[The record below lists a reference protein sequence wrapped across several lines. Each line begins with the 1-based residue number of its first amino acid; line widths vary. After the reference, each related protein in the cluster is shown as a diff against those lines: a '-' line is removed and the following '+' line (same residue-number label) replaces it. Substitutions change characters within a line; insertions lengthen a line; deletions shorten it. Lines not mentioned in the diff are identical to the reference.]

1 MPVQFRL
8 LAPKLKTNSM
18 NILDFRKENQ
28 TFAKPVIWAI
38 LTILSLLLIGQ
49 TVIGQTKVKFIA
61 AGVTCSMCSNAIH
74 KSLKS
79 DRGIKTI
86 KPIYWPINMH
96 NLQTQ
101 EWIVEYKNGQYNSE
115 ETIKGLEKR
124 VKDAGF
130 SIQRLWVNDKLVIDR
145 GKRRKKA

>member
-1 MPVQFRL
+1 M
-8 LAPKLKTNSM
+8 KL
-18 NILDFRKENQ
+18 IDLLDFRKENQ

-38 LTILSLLLIGQ
+38 LTFFFLLLLAQ
-49 TVIGQTKVKFIA
+49 TGIGQTKVKFIA

-79 DRGIKTI
+79 DKGIKSI
-86 KPIYWPINMH
+86 EP

-101 EWIVEYKNGQYNSE
+101 EWIVEYKDGQYNSE
-115 ETIKGLEKR
+115 ETVKGLEKR

-130 SIQRLWVNDKLVIDR
+130 SIQTLWVNDKLVIDR
-145 GKRRKKA
+145 SKKRKKA

>member
-1 MPVQFRL
+1 MKIL
-8 LAPKLKTNSM
+8 DL
-18 NILDFRKENQ
+18 LDFRKETQ
-28 TFAKPVIWAI
+28 KFWKPVIWAI

-79 DRGIKTI
+79 DRGIKSI
-86 KPIYWPINMH
+86 EP

-101 EWIVEYKNGQYNSE
+101 EWIVEYKNGTFKE
-115 ETIKGLEKR
+115 EESVQMLEKR

>member
-1 MPVQFRL
+1 
-8 LAPKLKTNSM
+8 M

-86 KPIYWPINMH
+86 EP

-101 EWIVEYKNGQYNSE
+101 EWIVEYKNRQYNSE